1 MAANFRRHPSQTGID
16 VQGEYPPH
24 RQIDAGRA
32 AGAARTAARK
42 NDDDDGLCGG
52 GGNAG
57 KFRNECARKQRS
69 LEFEISHATSPI

>member
-16 VQGEYPPH
+16 VQGEDLPH

-32 AGAARTAARK
+32 AGAARTAV
-42 NDDDDGLCGG
+42 DDDGLCGG